1 MNIWFYKGLGF
12 PDKKSLRQHFN
23 LSTCK
28 FNGKVK
34 DNEIIKLTNQQAS
47 ANETTQLHNNL
58 G

>member
-12 PDKKSLRQHFN
+12 PDKKSLRQYFN

-34 DNEIIKLTNQQAS
+34 DNEIIKLNNQQAS

-58 G
+58 